1 MTDVIFKHSLG
12 SKKTHNRDG
21 KFTRCWRLLADGTIE
36 RTNSRSKYQP
46 YFACETPPQEIFAA
60 AKEAGI
66 TPKPGRPGK
75 LDWRHKQ
82 RKPLAAQRR
91 KDCGMRLTAAEAEAL
106 KNNAAAAQLTVV
118 DFVVS
123 RCCG

>member
-46 YFACETPPQEIFAA
+46 YFACETPPKEILAA
-60 AKEAGI
+60 AQAAGI
-66 TPKPGRPGK
+66 TPKPGRSIRQQGGG
-75 LDWRHKQ
+75 R
-82 RKPLAAQRR
+82 A
-91 KDCGMRLTAAEAEAL
+91 G
-106 KNNAAAAQLTVV
+106 N
-118 DFVVS
+118 
-123 RCCG
+123 